1 MRLCTLIAIGIS
13 ALSFG
18 SAFADDEPGP
28 IAAEQVA
35 LERPVD
41 FQQDIMPIFRAKCL
55 ACHSASVKEGNLILE
70 SVETILKGGDTSP
83 AVVAGKPEESL
94 LLKLASRTEESFMP
108 PIPNDVNAKPLTPRE
123 LGLLQL
129 WIQEGA
135 KTSSGSG
142 AAIKWQ
148 SLSASLHPI
157 YSLALSPDETLVAAG
172 RGNRITVYDVL
183 RQRAVATL
191 ADPEL
196 GDVAHRD
203 FVHTL
208 DFSPDGQWLAS
219 GGYRVIKLWQKVSP
233 IEEQRSL
240 EGGVAKMAASPDG
253 NWIATGRP
261 DGTVRLEPRTAGG
274 EVRTLE
280 GTGTAVS
287 GLAFT
292 ADSAALLTAAA
303 DTVRRWNVA
312 DGALMGELKAPSP
325 VLAVLASPD
334 GAQVFTGHADGVV
347 RVWSNEQIVPKA
359 ADAPA
364 EPATP
369 QAELRG
375 HEKPVTSLTWATA
388 EGPRLVSGSED
399 GTHRQ
404 WDVAAGT
411 EARKLE
417 HGSAIVS
424 VVSSPDGKQL
434 ATLGSDGVVRV
445 WDATGNKLAD
455 LQGDPRQQQQIA
467 TLKENLTVAQSRKA
481 NAEAAVK
488 ETEKDITGREESL
501 KKSNEQLVA
510 AQKAVE
516 EAKPKVPEAE
526 KKQKVATD
534 AAAAKPEDEALK
546 KAQTDAEAAT
556 KAAQDALKKAEDAV
570 VSAMRGVELSEKSIA
585 TAKTELTARQ
595 QHRDAEIAGEKQAAE
610 AATAAEAQA
619 KESTPALRGV
629 AFTADGS
636 AVATVDANGLVVVW
650 HVATQRPLETIPTE
664 TSVVTL
670 SSTGDARLLAG
681 TEDGRLLVLRTEPQ
695 WQLAGH
701 LGPAADAGND
711 VTASVLEGRV
721 LAIDFSPDGTQLA
734 AGSGIPSRS
743 GQLTIWNVTERS
755 LEREIPEAHSDTVFS
770 VDFSRDGALL
780 ASGAADKFARVFDVA
795 TGELQKTF
803 EGHTGH
809 VLGVSWRAD
818 GSRIATGGADNA
830 IKIWNTTTSEQTR
843 TITSHKKP
851 VLGLSFIG
859 IGENIASAGGDKA
872 VLLHTASNGK
882 NYRRCDGSTD
892 FVHAVVA
899 SRDESLIIAGG
910 EDGVLRLWNGKDGKL
925 ITSFDPPAVPA
936 PGDEQAAQ

>member
-1 MRLCTLIAIGIS
+1 MRLSPLLAVSIAV
-13 ALSFG
+13 FG
-18 SAFADDEPGP
+18 FTSAFADDEPGP
-28 IAAEQVA
+28 ITAEAVT
-35 LERPVD
+35 LERPAD
-41 FQQDIMPIFRAKCL
+41 FQQDVMPIFRAKCL
-55 ACHSASVKEGNLILE
+55 ACHSASVKEGSLILE
-70 SVETILKGGDTSP
+70 SVEALLKGGDSGP

-94 LLKLASRTEESFMP
+94 LLQLASRTEESFMP
-108 PIPNDVNAKPLTPRE
+108 PLPNDVNAEPLTPRE
-123 LGLLQL
+123 LGILQL

-142 AAIKWQ
+142 TAIKWQ

-157 YSLALSPDETLVAAG
+157 YSLALSPDEALVAAG
-172 RGNRITVYDVL
+172 RGNRIAIYDVL
-183 RQRAVATL
+183 RQRQVATL
-191 ADPEL
+191 ADSEL

-208 DFSPDGQWLAS
+208 AFSPDGQWLAS
-219 GGYRVIKLWQKVSP
+219 GGYRIIKLWQQVSP
-233 IEEQRSL
+233 IEEQRPL
-240 EGGVAKMAASPDG
+240 EGGIARMASSPDG

-280 GTGTAVS
+280 GIGTAVS

-292 ADSAALLTAAA
+292 ADSSGLLSAAA
-303 DTVRRWNVA
+303 ETVRRWNVS
-312 DGALMGELKAPSP
+312 DGALAGELKTPSP
-325 VLAVLASPD
+325 VLAVAVSPD
-334 GAQVFTGHADGVV
+334 GAQVFTGHADGVI
-347 RVWSNEQIVPKA
+347 RVWASEQIAPKA

-364 EPATP
+364 EPAAP

-404 WDVAAGT
+404 WDTAAGT

-417 HGSAIVS
+417 QGAAITA

-445 WDATGNKLAD
+445 WETTGKKLAD
-455 LQGDPRQQQQIA
+455 LQGDPRQGQQIA
-467 TLKENLTVAQSRKA
+467 RLKEDLTVAQSRKA

-501 KKSNEQLVA
+501 KKSKEQLAA

-526 KKQKVATD
+526 KKQKEATD

-546 KAQTDAEAAT
+546 KAQAEAEKAA

-570 VSAMRGVELSEKSIA
+570 VSAMRGVALSEKSIA
-585 TAKTELTARQ
+585 TAKAELTARQ
-595 QHRDAEIAGEKQAAE
+595 QRRDAEVAGEKQAAE
-610 AATAAEAQA
+610 AVAAAEAQA

-636 AVATVDANGLVVVW
+636 AVATVDTNGLVVIW
-650 HVATQRPLETIPTE
+650 HPPTQRPLSTIPTE

-670 SSTGDARLLAG
+670 SSTGDGRLLAG
-681 TEDGRLLVLRTEPQ
+681 AEDGRLLVLRSEPQ

-711 VTASVLEGRV
+711 VSASAFEGRV
-721 LAIDFSPDGTQLA
+721 LAIDFSPDGTRLA

-743 GQLTIWNVTERS
+743 GQLTIWNVAERS
-755 LEREIPEAHSDTVFS
+755 LEREIAEAHSDTVFA
-770 VDFSRDGALL
+770 VDFSRDGTLL

-795 TGELQKTF
+795 TGELRSTF

-818 GSRIATGGADNA
+818 GSRVATGGADNA

-859 IGENIASAGGDKA
+859 ISDNLASAGGDKA
-872 VLLHTASNGK
+872 VLLHTAANGK
-882 NYRRCDGSTD
+882 NYRRCNGSTD

-899 SRDESLIIAGG
+899 SLDESLIIAGG

-925 ITSFDPPAVPA
+925 LKSFDPPAVPA
-936 PGDEQAAQ
+936 PGEEQAAK